1 MSIRNL
7 EFALKP
13 RSVALIG
20 ASKRPGSVGAV
31 LARNLF
37 KGGFDGPI
45 MPVNPKYQAIEGVL
59 TYPSIEALPLVPDL
73 AVISTPPETV
83 PGIVEALGRK
93 GTRAAVAITAGFGE
107 SKEAAGRERQQ
118 ALLDAARPYLLR
130 IIGPNCLGILVPGI
144 GLNASFAHLTPAKG
158 PIAFVA
164 QSGAIITSVMDWA
177 ERRGIGFS
185 HLVSSAGSSDSRRR
199 RSPMTRASSGSRS
212 SPEMRVC

>member
-37 KGGFDGPI
+37 KAGFDGPI

-59 TYPSIEALPLVPDL
+59 TYPSIEALPLVPNL

-83 PGIVEALGRK
+83 P
-93 GTRAAVAITAGFGE
+93 RARRHDREGARYLADAPHDRVLPRAWDRRDLWRCAV
-107 SKEAAGRERQQ
+107 
-118 ALLDAARPYLLR
+118 
-130 IIGPNCLGILVPGI
+130 
-144 GLNASFAHLTPAKG
+144 
-158 PIAFVA
+158 
-164 QSGAIITSVMDWA
+164 
-177 ERRGIGFS
+177 
-185 HLVSSAGSSDSRRR
+185 
-199 RSPMTRASSGSRS
+199 
-212 SPEMRVC
+212 

>member
-20 ASKRPGSVGAV
+20 ASKRSGSVGAV

-59 TYPSIEALPLVPDL
+59 TYPSIEALPVVPDL

-93 GTRAAVAITAGFGE
+93 GTRAAVVITAGFG
-107 SKEAAGRERQQ
+107 
-118 ALLDAARPYLLR
+118 
-130 IIGPNCLGILVPGI
+130 
-144 GLNASFAHLTPAKG
+144 
-158 PIAFVA
+158 
-164 QSGAIITSVMDWA
+164 
-177 ERRGIGFS
+177 
-185 HLVSSAGSSDSRRR
+185 
-199 RSPMTRASSGSRS
+199 
-212 SPEMRVC
+212 

>member
-93 GTRAAVAITAGFGE
+93 GTRAAVVITAGFGE
-107 SKEAAGRERQQ
+107 GGEGVGRALQQ
-118 ALLDAARPYLLR
+118 ALLDAARPRLLR
-130 IIGPNCLGILVPGI
+130 IIGPNCLGVLVPGI
-144 GLNASFAHLTPAKG
+144 GLNASFAHLNPAKG

-164 QSGAIITSVMDWA
+164 QSG
-177 ERRGIGFS
+177 
-185 HLVSSAGSSDSRRR
+185 
-199 RSPMTRASSGSRS
+199 RS
-212 SPEMRVC
+212 SPP

>member
-7 EFALKP
+7 ELALKP

-93 GTRAAVAITAGFGE
+93 GARAAVVITAGFGE

-130 IIGPNCLGILVPGI
+130 TIGPNCLGILVPGI
-144 GLNASFAHLTPAKG
+144 GLNASFAHLT
-158 PIAFVA
+158 
-164 QSGAIITSVMDWA
+164 
-177 ERRGIGFS
+177 RRKAPS
-185 HLVSSAGSSDSRRR
+185 
-199 RSPMTRASSGSRS
+199 ASSRNLGPS
-212 SPEMRVC
+212 SPP

>member
-73 AVISTPPETV
+73 AVISTRPRVCPGSSRRSGRRARGPRSSSPPVSEGGEGV
-83 PGIVEALGRK
+83 GRAL
-93 GTRAAVAITAGFGE
+93 
-107 SKEAAGRERQQ
+107 QQ
-118 ALLDAARPYLLR
+118 ALLDAARPHLLR

-144 GLNASFAHLTPAKG
+144 GVNASFAHLHPAKG

-164 QSGAIITSVMDWA
+164 QSGAIVTSVMDWA
-177 ERRGIGFS
+177 DA
-185 HLVSSAGSSDSRRR
+185 V
-199 RSPMTRASSGSRS
+199 
-212 SPEMRVC
+212 